1 MLEFRSARRPP
12 AAAPA
17 PAPGPRQFT
26 ADQIGHSLLPLLSS
40 LRLQS
45 LSLHNGTG
53 ELLWLSEGVFGP
65 DENGYVLDALDQ
77 FAEKNGPMQLERR
90 LDDGRRALFLC
101 ARTPLGDRCGLACVI
116 AEARSNQGIE
126 TELDAAQITVA
137 MRQFSMLLAP
147 PLPRPQPGAARAPA
161 ASRPAAS
168 RPAAPRPVAAR
179 PVSSRPVT
187 SRPVAARPAAPD
199 PAPAPAAPAP
209 AALPFAAL
217 IEDAPEARPPPAP
230 AARPPSAPAAV
241 PPSVAAP
248 PASPEPIQ
256 REPPVLAPARAA
268 VARTPP
274 PRTAAATAAARP
286 PAARSSNSQGA
297 LQARRYLRLRP
308 GGTTRRYEIDLPP
321 DTPASLTSD
330 LRLARRVIEHLD
342 RERERYLQDPSS
354 FTVPLCA
361 SAVLSPSFQE
371 QLMGAVSAAGLPDGM
386 LGFSLPSAAWSQESH
401 STGRFMQ
408 ACAQA
413 HCYVTLDEFNLGRS
427 GFDLLRLPA
436 LRCLKLDPALVG
448 AIGSDKFSQASV
460 AAIVQAARVLGLH
473 CVAVNADSPQTRE
486 WLAAA
491 GIEFAD
497 QVSRG
502 PAAGATRKSV
512 ERLTLDGAASES
524 RAADSRP

>member
-1 MLEFRSARRPP
+1 MLEFRSTRRPER
-12 AAAPA
+12 AA

-26 ADQIGHSLLPLLSS
+26 ADEIGRNLLPLLSS

-45 LSLHNGTG
+45 LSLHNATG

-65 DENGYVLDALDQ
+65 DENEYVLDALDQ
-77 FAEKNGPMQLERR
+77 FAEKNGPMLLERR

-101 ARTPLGDRCGLACVI
+101 ARTPLGERCGLACVI

-126 TELDAAQITVA
+126 TELDAAQIAVA

-147 PLPRPQPGAARAPA
+147 PLPRPQAGVARDSPAKAVPQAAAAVTPRAPV
-161 ASRPAAS
+161 PAA
-168 RPAAPRPVAAR
+168 
-179 PVSSRPVT
+179 T
-187 SRPVAARPAAPD
+187 
-199 PAPAPAAPAP
+199 AAPAP
-209 AALPFAAL
+209 ARAPGPAPQRTRAAPAARTAAPARPFAAL
-217 IEDAPEARPPPAP
+217 IAAAPEAEPPH
-230 AARPPSAPAAV
+230 
-241 PPSVAAP
+241 
-248 PASPEPIQ
+248 I
-256 REPPVLAPARAA
+256 EPPVLDAAPTASPRATASARAP
-268 VARTPP
+268 VA
-274 PRTAAATAAARP
+274 
-286 PAARSSNSQGA
+286 SSSGGQGP

-321 DTPASLTSD
+321 DSPASLTSD

-342 RERERYLQDPSS
+342 RERERYLQDLSS

-371 QLMGAVSAAGLPDGM
+371 QLMAAATAAKLPDGM
-386 LGFSLPSAAWSQESH
+386 LGFSLPSAAWSHESH
-401 STGRFMQ
+401 SAGRFMQ

-413 HCYVTLDEFNLGRS
+413 HCSVTLDEFNLGRS

-436 LRCLKLDPALVG
+436 LRCLKLDPTLIG

-473 CVAVNADSPQTRE
+473 CVAVNADAPQTRE
-486 WLAAA
+486 WLASA

-497 QVSRG
+497 QISRG
-502 PAAGATRKSV
+502 PAAGATRKGV
-512 ERLTLDGAASES
+512 ERLTLDGAALRSS
-524 RAADSRP
+524 APDPQP

>member
-1 MLEFRSARRPP
+1 MLEFRTARRPER
-12 AAAPA
+12 AAPA
-17 PAPGPRQFT
+17 LGPRQFT
-26 ADQIGHSLLPLLSS
+26 AEEIGRSLLPLLSS

-77 FAEKNGPMQLERR
+77 FAEKNGPPQLERR

-101 ARTPLGDRCGLACVI
+101 ARTPLGERCGLACVI

-126 TELDAAQITVA
+126 TELDAAQIAVA

-147 PLPRPQPGAARAPA
+147 PLSRPQPGVARAPQGKA
-161 ASRPAAS
+161 VPAA
-168 RPAAPRPVAAR
+168 RTAAAAR
-179 PVSSRPVT
+179 
-187 SRPVAARPAAPD
+187 
-199 PAPAPAAPAP
+199 
-209 AALPFAAL
+209 PFAAL
-217 IEDAPEARPPPAP
+217 IAAAPEAEPELPPPA
-230 AARPPSAPAAV
+230 A
-241 PPSVAAP
+241 AAP
-248 PASPEPIQ
+248 PVARSTQPEPPKV
-256 REPPVLAPARAA
+256 EPPVLAPATAAPARAA
-268 VARTPP
+268 
-274 PRTAAATAAARP
+274 AAAAAARAP
-286 PAARSSNSQGA
+286 VARGNGGQGP

-321 DTPASLTSD
+321 DSPASLTSD

-342 RERERYLQDPSS
+342 RERERYLQDLSS

-371 QLMGAVSAAGLPDGM
+371 QLMATAGAAKLPDGM
-386 LGFSLPSAAWSQESH
+386 LGFSLPSAAWSHESH

-413 HCYVTLDEFNLGRS
+413 HCFVTLDEFNLGRS

-473 CVAVNADSPQTRE
+473 CVAVNADAPQTRE
-486 WLAAA
+486 WLASA

-497 QVSRG
+497 QISRG
-502 PAAGATRKSV
+502 PAAGATRKGV
-512 ERLTLDGAASES
+512 ERLTLDGAVLPLGAPGP
-524 RAADSRP
+524 RP